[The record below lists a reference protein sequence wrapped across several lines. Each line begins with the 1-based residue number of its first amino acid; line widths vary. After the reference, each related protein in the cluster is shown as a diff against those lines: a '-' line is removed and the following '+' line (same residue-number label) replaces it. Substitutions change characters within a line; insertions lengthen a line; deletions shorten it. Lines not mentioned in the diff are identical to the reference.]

1 MTRARQARPAV
12 ECPMPKNVDYIGRF
26 AFFEEAAFAIV
37 RDDGVHRLSRHRMAA
52 VLGTSI
58 STIRRVLAGHADL
71 RMLALR
77 EAQLRRRAGRWGR
90 PSGEPVEVAEALLR
104 RLLPDSDAR
113 VAEELVWWRVAI
125 AAPTAARVT
134 TDAAHPEGPLSDRF
148 AIATWGY
155 VLRDLEDRDARTS
168 TPSTDSVDPAVPTS
182 DSVAATL
189 AEHDEDVSATVAGAL
204 GVLGVPEGP
213 EGAAER
219 ERTRARVEGL
229 GVGVCLGR
237 LTPEQACG
245 VLRDHLEKVAVA

>member
-1 MTRARQARPAV
+1 
-12 ECPMPKNVDYIGRF
+12 MPKNVDYIGRF

-113 VAEELVWWRVAI
+113 VAEELVWWRVAVT
-125 AAPTAARVT
+125 APTAARVT
-134 TDAAHPEGPLSDRF
+134 TDADHPDGPLRDRF

-155 VLRDLEDRDARTS
+155 VPRDLEDRGAGTS
-168 TPSTDSVDPAVPTS
+168 TSSTDPIDPTYPDDHAVPAG
-182 DSVAATL
+182 DSVATAL
-189 AEHDEDVSATVAGAL
+189 ADHDEDVSATVAGAL
-204 GVLGVPEGP
+204 GLLGVPEGP
-213 EGAAER
+213 EGGAER
-219 ERTRARVEGL
+219 ERTRALVDGL
-229 GVGVCLGR
+229 GVAVCLGR
-237 LTPEQACG
+237 LTPESACA
-245 VLRDHLEKVAVA
+245 VLRDHLERLAAA